1 MTNSE
6 QYMDYFKLIH
16 EDLNK
21 LEFRLDS
28 KNRIYYP
35 LLSAS
40 IDHCISINFLK
51 NQFMTASMYAL
62 IRPALESYLRAMWV
76 KHHLGELSMDDD
88 LSKMHFPKRIEV
100 LISEVDAAVPE
111 FSGISFLQATF
122 NALTPNMHDFT
133 HGGIQSVAR
142 QYSGDTLTNI
152 RNEEELGSILK
163 FSVIV
168 SSLAYSEIIQEN
180 VGAETLQSNK
190 ISILAEQLLAL

>member
-1 MTNSE
+1 MANYE

-16 EDLNK
+16 EDMNK

-35 LLSAS
+35 LFSAS
-40 IDHCISINFLK
+40 IEHCISINFLK
-51 NQFMTASMYAL
+51 NQFMTVSMYAL
-62 IRPALESYLRAMWV
+62 VRPALESYLRAMWV
-76 KHHLGELSMDDD
+76 KYHLGELSMDDD

-111 FSGISFLQATF
+111 FKEINFLQATF
-122 NALTPNMHDFT
+122 DALTPNMHDFT

-152 RNEEELGSILK
+152 RDDEELESILK
-163 FSVIV
+163 FSVLV

-180 VGAETLQSNK
+180 VGGESMQANK
-190 ISILAEQLLAL
+190 ISKAAERLLAL